1 MMTFDS
7 YLQQRGFGTG
17 TQLSPAEANAAYAE
31 YQSAAM
37 PAAIV
42 ASRQSAPAQQPQQ
55 QSNPMMGAAG
65 GIGMG
70 MLQGQGGAGGASGG
84 GFGGGSWAGVPGG
97 AISGAMAGHQAAQ
110 NDPNMSNGKDG
121 FGKHYRDSRAEVGGA
136 VAGGVMG
143 YYGLG
148 ALAGPAVT
156 ASHPYMEP
164 ATRWLINTG
173 DSFGG
178 AGGALM
184 MDPIGTVASGKYSGG
199 ELAKGFLLGPL
210 SKYV

>member
-1 MMTFDS
+1 MTFND
-7 YLQQRGFGTG
+7 YLLQQGYKSGDY
-17 TQLSPAEANAAYAE
+17 LPPESA
-31 YQSAAM
+31 QSAYRNYSTAT
-37 PAAIV
+37 PAWAFV
-42 ASRQSAPAQQPQQ
+42 ANRQSAPAQQPQQ
-55 QSNPMMGAAG
+55 QSNPMMGAAT